1 MVRSGEDF
9 LELVW
14 SAREEGVIGRPN
26 QCFACSGAPQG
37 GIWSAQGCKVGTNR
51 EHGRGG
57 KWGGDSSELTGT
69 QTSIIREQ
77 PGAGSGDEQGAGRGG
92 KWGRGN
98 SMGRMVANSL
108 HSPAGSALTPQGGKW
123 GRSGNAPGWKV
134 GAPRGSALTPGHS
147 AYAPGHSA
155 YAPGHSTRQQVG
167 HTPITMRTAG
177 HDHGYKSDTTPAQ
190 HAKTRL
196 RPEVTST
203 IHDTVFDLW
212 TTQAQGRTY
221 NAHSQN
227 PGFQIRAKL
236 SDGPALANDAPDPQG
251 NSPKNSAGASPSSS
265 EKEPHCLSAK
275 RSRTTHRRPSK

>member
-37 GIWSAQGCKVGTNR
+37 GMWSAQGCKVGTNR
-51 EHGRGG
+51 E
-57 KWGGDSSELTGT
+57 
-69 QTSIIREQ
+69 Q
-77 PGAGSGDEQGAGRGG
+77 GRGG

-123 GRSGNAPGWKV
+123 GRSGNAPGRKVERRQLRTHWHPDLDHQGAARGGKWGRSGNAPGWKV
-134 GAPRGSALTPGHS
+134 GRPEAQRSLLGTALT
-147 AYAPGHSA
+147 
-155 YAPGHSTRQQVG
+155 PGHSTRQQVG
-167 HTPITMRTAG
+167 HNPITMRTAG
-177 HDHGYKSDTTPAQ
+177 HDRGYKSDITPAQ

-236 SDGPALANDAPDPQG
+236 TDGPALANDAPDPQG

>member
-1 MVRSGEDF
+1 
-9 LELVW
+9 
-14 SAREEGVIGRPN
+14 
-26 QCFACSGAPQG
+26 
-37 GIWSAQGCKVGTNR
+37 
-51 EHGRGG
+51 
-57 KWGGDSSELTGT
+57 
-69 QTSIIREQ
+69 
-77 PGAGSGDEQGAGRGG
+77 
-92 KWGRGN
+92 
-98 SMGRMVANSL
+98 MGRMVANSL

-155 YAPGHSTRQQVG
+155 YAPGHSTRPHVG
-167 HTPITMRTAG
+167 HNPITMRTAG

-236 SDGPALANDAPDPQG
+236 TDGPALANDAPDPQG

>member
-37 GIWSAQGCKVGTNR
+37 GMWSAQGCKVGTNR
-51 EHGRGG
+51 E
-57 KWGGDSSELTGT
+57 
-69 QTSIIREQ
+69 Q
-77 PGAGSGDEQGAGRGG
+77 GRGG

-134 GAPRGSALTPGHS
+134 GRPEAQRSLLGTALT
-147 AYAPGHSA
+147 
-155 YAPGHSTRQQVG
+155 PGHSTRQQVG
-167 HTPITMRTAG
+167 HNPITMRTAG
-177 HDHGYKSDTTPAQ
+177 HDRGYKSDITPAQ

-236 SDGPALANDAPDPQG
+236 TDGPALANDVPDPQG

>member
-1 MVRSGEDF
+1 MRKTCGGEKWGRLSRACLECERRGGYRTPESVFCLLWGSSRRNVERPGVQSGDE
-9 LELVW
+9 
-14 SAREEGVIGRPN
+14 
-26 QCFACSGAPQG
+26 QGAP
-37 GIWSAQGCKVGTNR
+37 
-51 EHGRGG
+51 RGG

-77 PGAGSGDEQGAGRGG
+77 PGVGSGDEQGAGRGG

-155 YAPGHSTRQQVG
+155 YAPGHSTRPHVG
-167 HTPITMRTAG
+167 HNPITMRTAG
-177 HDHGYKSDTTPAQ
+177 HDHGYKSDITPAQ
-190 HAKTRL
+190 HAKTRP
-196 RPEVTST
+196 RPGVTPT

-212 TTQAQGRTY
+212 TTQAQGRT
-221 NAHSQN
+221 Q
-227 PGFQIRAKL
+227 
-236 SDGPALANDAPDPQG
+236 
-251 NSPKNSAGASPSSS
+251 
-265 EKEPHCLSAK
+265 
-275 RSRTTHRRPSK
+275 

>member
-1 MVRSGEDF
+1 M
-9 LELVW
+9 
-14 SAREEGVIGRPN
+14 
-26 QCFACSGAPQG
+26 
-37 GIWSAQGCKVGTNR
+37 WSAQGCKVGTNR
-51 EHGRGG
+51 EQGRGG

-69 QTSIIREQ
+69 QTSIIRERARGGKWRGDSSELTGTQTSIIREQ
-77 PGAGSGDEQGAGRGG
+77 PGTGSGDEQGAPRGG
-92 KWGRGN
+92 KWGRPEAQ
-98 SMGRMVANSL
+98 RSL
-108 HSPAGSALTPQGGKW
+108 LGT
-123 GRSGNAPGWKV
+123 
-134 GAPRGSALTPGHS
+134 ALTPGHS
-147 AYAPGHSA
+147 AYAPGHS
-155 YAPGHSTRQQVG
+155 TRPHVG

-177 HDHGYKSDTTPAQ
+177 HDHGYKSDITPAQ

-212 TTQAQGRTY
+212 TTQAQGRTQQSQGRTY
-221 NAHSQN
+221 NAPSQN

-265 EKEPHCLSAK
+265 EKEPPCLSAK